1 MPAQLTWPVEPDE
14 PSAVVLVLHGGR
26 DRSQAPVREWQTA
39 VLRMRPF
46 AGAIA
51 DASDG
56 RIAVAA
62 IRYAVRGWN
71 GAAASPL
78 RDTELALEQVT
89 GRHPDLPLGL
99 LGHSMGGRVA
109 LQLGGDERVHAIAAL
124 APWVE
129 PQDPVR
135 SHPGLHV
142 LIRHG
147 TRDRMTSPK
156 RSKAYAEALAARG
169 VDVTYESVGGGDH
182 AMLRQASQW
191 HQRTADYLVR
201 QLLTD

>member
-1 MPAQLTWPVEPDE
+1 MPAQLTWPAEPAN
-14 PSAVVLVLHGGR
+14 PRAVVLVLHGGR
-26 DRSQAPVREWQTA
+26 DRSQAPVRSWHAA

-51 DASDG
+51 AAGEG
-56 RIAVAA
+56 RIAVAS

-78 RDTELALEQVT
+78 RDSELALEQIT
-89 GRHPDLPLGL
+89 GRFPGVPVGL

-109 LQLGGDERVHAIAAL
+109 LQLGGDERVRAIAAL

-129 PQDPVR
+129 SQDPVR

-142 LIRHG
+142 LFMHG

-156 RSKAYAEALAARG
+156 RSKAYADALAARG
-169 VDVTYESVGGGDH
+169 VDVTYESIEGGDH
-182 AMLRQASQW
+182 AMLRQASRW
-191 HQRTADYLVR
+191 HHEAADYLAGH
-201 QLLTD
+201 LLTG